1 MTSTEGSLD
10 KTFRGNKK
18 KITKYLAPVHT
29 FIEAKQHC
37 FSE

>member
-1 MTSTEGSLD
+1 MTSNQGSLD

-18 KITKYLAPVHT
+18 SYLAPVHN